1 MYLGI
6 DNSTDGKAIFYQWKK
21 EQLTV
26 EERPL
31 NESGDLLLGLQLL
44 LKKGNLS
51 LNDLQGLAVRV
62 GVGKFT
68 STRVAVTVAN
78 TLAYALK
85 IPVVGVK
92 ELVENTVGEIKKQTP
107 GIYVSATYSGEPNIG
122 KKKE

>member
-6 DNSTDGKAIFYQWKK
+6 DNSSDGKAIFYKWKDNRFSI
-21 EQLTV
+21 
-26 EERPL
+26 EEKPL
-31 NESGDLLLGLQLL
+31 NESGDLLLGLQLV
-44 LKKGNLS
+44 LKKENLS

-68 STRVAVTVAN
+68 STRVAVTVVN

-92 ELVENTVGEIKKQTP
+92 EFMENTVAEIKRQTP
-107 GIYVSATYSGEPNIG
+107 GIYVSAAYSGEPNIG

>member
-6 DNSTDGKAIFYQWKK
+6 DNSTDDKVIFYKWNDDQFSI
-21 EQLTV
+21 
-26 EERPL
+26 EEKPL
-31 NESGDLLLGLQLL
+31 NESGDLLLGLQLV
-44 LKKGNLS
+44 LKKENLS
-51 LNDLQGLAVRV
+51 LNNLQGLAVRV

-78 TLAYALK
+78 TLAFALN

-92 ELVENTVGEIKKQTP
+92 EFMENTVEEIKQQTP
-107 GIYVSATYSGEPNIG
+107 GIYVSASYSGEPNIG